1 MENVMANTT
10 SKGAHAVA
18 GRVRAARAEDA
29 KAVAEIY
36 APYVRDTLI
45 SFETVP
51 PDDTEMARRIA
62 KVLPNLPWL
71 VYEDDGLPV
80 GYAYAS
86 QHRERAAYRWSV
98 DVGIYIAP
106 QAHRR
111 GVGRMLYAVLLAALR
126 MQGYHRAYGGI
137 TLPNAASVGLHEAM
151 GFSAIGVYREVGFK
165 FGAWRD
171 VGWWGLALSPTSH
184 VPSEPLPFTKDI
196 CDAAMRAVGGSR

>member
-1 MENVMANTT
+1 MANDTR
-10 SKGAHAVA
+10 KPPHAAVESVRIA
-18 GRVRAARAEDA
+18 RVGDA
-29 KAVAEIY
+29 KAISEIY
-36 APYVRDTLI
+36 APYVCDTVI

-51 PDDTEMARRIA
+51 PDEEEMARRIA
-62 KVLPNLPWL
+62 RVLPNFPWL

-80 GYAYAS
+80 GYAYGS

-111 GVGRMLYAVLLAALR
+111 GVGGLLYAVLLAALR
-126 MQGYHRAYGGI
+126 LQDYHRAYGGI
-137 TLPNAASVGLHEAM
+137 TLPNAASVGLHEAS

-171 VGWWGLALSPTSH
+171 VGWWGLALNPTSH
-184 VPSEPLPFTKDI
+184 EPSEPLPFTQDI
-196 CDAAMRAVGGSR
+196 FEAARRAVAGSR